1 MVGVA
6 DTASGVARR
15 REDAPAKLN
24 LFLHVGARMADGYH
38 ALESLVVFLELGDR
52 LRLEPAQGFE
62 LVRTGPYAAALPDR
76 PDEDLTA
83 RAITGLAEIC
93 GHRPDFTVTL
103 EKHIPVAA
111 GLGGGS
117 ADAAAAIRLLC
128 REWDVDPNDKPVRD
142 FAQALGADVPMCLQS
157 RPAWI
162 RGLGEQITPVEDC
175 AELHLLLVNPRVPLS
190 TAQVF
195 GAYAPGETKSADLS
209 HADLATTASVLAFLA
224 HQRNDLAGPAQ
235 ALCPVVSDVQQEL
248 ARSLDC
254 GLVRMS
260 GSGPTC
266 FAIFDDRETC
276 DLAGSELGTR
286 HPDWWVSP
294 TRTTHKNL

>member
-1 MVGVA
+1 MAGLA
-6 DTASGVARR
+6 DTASGAARR

-24 LFLHVGARMADGYH
+24 LFLHVGPPRSDGYH
-38 ALESLVVFLELGDR
+38 PLESLVVFLELGDR
-52 LRLEPAQGFE
+52 LHLEPAPVFE
-62 LVRTGPYAAALPDR
+62 LARTGPFADALPDR
-76 PDEDLTA
+76 AAEDLTA

-93 GHRPDFTVTL
+93 GRRPDVSVTL

-128 REWDVDPNDKPVRD
+128 REWDVDHNDPRVRA
-142 FAQALGADVPMCLQS
+142 FTETLGADVPMCLYS

-162 RGLGEQITPVEDC
+162 AGTGEQVTPVADC
-175 AELHLLLVNPRVPLS
+175 AALNLLLVNPLVPLS

-195 GAYAPGETKSADLS
+195 GAYAPNETGSMDGSHVDLS
-209 HADLATTASVLAFLA
+209 STASVLAFLE
-224 HQRNDLAGPAQ
+224 HQRNDLAAPAQ
-235 ALCPVVSDVQQEL
+235 DLCPVITDVLEDL
-248 ARSLDC
+248 AQSGDC

-266 FAIFDDRETC
+266 FAVFEDPESCDRA
-276 DLAGSELGTR
+276 AGELGAR
-286 HPDWWVSP
+286 HPDWWVSS
-294 TRTTHKNL
+294 TRTVHEIP